1 MRSAVFAA
9 IVSVPPSMVS
19 QCSGSSSSETTE
31 PADSSD
37 TATEPACT
45 SYDSS
50 SADYAPIQTT
60 GTGQPMGV
68 SSLSWT
74 IPADWT
80 YWVPFDGTAG
90 SAAVHE
96 GIDYVH
102 DDSSE
107 AEVDVAV
114 AAAGDVVYVRTGCP
128 ESDLFSSNSSVRE
141 CGSGW
146 GNHVVV
152 HHGGTTYTRYAHL
165 SDGEVFVEVG
175 DPLSRGD
182 VIGLMGNSGRSETR
196 HLHFEL
202 GSTSDTIDPCAGSWS
217 FSYVYDPAVLGL

>member
-9 IVSVPPSMVS
+9 VVSVPPSMVS
-19 QCSGSSSSETTE
+19 HCSGSSNSET
-31 PADSSD
+31 D
-37 TATEPACT
+37 TSETSAAPACT
-45 SYDSS
+45 AYDSG

-60 GTGQPMGV
+60 GSGQPTGA
-68 SSLSWT
+68 SSTTWAT
-74 IPADWT
+74 PADWT
-80 YWVPFDGTAG
+80 YWVPFDGTVG

-96 GIDYVH
+96 GMDYVH

-114 AAAGDVVYVRTGCP
+114 AASGDVVYVRTGCP
-128 ESDLFSSNSSVRE
+128 ESALFSPKSSVRE

-175 DPLSRGD
+175 DQLRRGD
-182 VIGLMGNSGRSETR
+182 VLGLMGNSGRSETR